1 MTADIEHQIKQLVS
15 DLNYYSTQYHTF
27 DNSPITDEA
36 YDALFARLQILE
48 EQYPEYKQDDTP
60 TKKVG
65 GKILISLDS
74 HQHKYPMLSLNNIF
88 SDMKYEDINLRH
100 HDLYK
105 FLQRMAKELLIDED
119 RVEVV
124 ASPKYDG
131 VAISLIYRNGDL
143 ELASTR
149 GDGNTGEVVTHNIR
163 TIKNIPTKI
172 NMNDFQLPEYFEVR
186 GEVLI
191 FKQDFEQYNA
201 KHDNKYANSRNLAAG
216 SLRQLDS
223 NVTATRP
230 LHFCAYGIF
239 YDKDI
244 KIAGCD
250 SYNTELN
257 LLKELGFFVD
267 DNIKLLAGGQEII
280 RYFEYMQAHRN
291 NLPFS
296 IDGVVYKINSL
307 AQQRELGFIARAPR
321 FAVAHK
327 FSTVKAESTILE
339 IHDQVGRT
347 GVITPV
353 AKITPTAV
361 EGVVIS
367 SVTLHNYEEISR
379 KDIRIGDAVI
389 VHRAGEV
396 IPQILASLPEK
407 RSSDIKVKEVPTNC
421 PVCYS
426 QLIKETEDFTTLR
439 CSNTEN
445 CPAQKMHRVLH
456 FVSKDAMDIQGLGEK
471 IIHQLVEIGLI
482 QDIADIYRLNKEQ
495 LLTLE
500 GFANKKA
507 DKILEQINNS
517 KNVTLARFIVALGIP
532 NVGTNTANN
541 LAQHFGNLNSLMQ
554 SNIEQLLLV
563 NDIGTVSAD
572 SIVEYWLQYA
582 DLVQDLLNLG
592 VIPQEL
598 EVIQLDENSPFFEKT
613 VVVTGTFVKYGR
625 TELQELLR
633 SKGAKVSSSVSKKTD
648 FVLAGENPGSKLDKA
663 IELGVQVLNEE
674 AVLLML

>member
-1 MTADIEHQIKQLVS
+1 MTADIEQQIKQLVS

-27 DNSPITDEA
+27 DNSPITDEE
-36 YDALFARLQILE
+36 YDGLFARLQTLE
-48 EQYPEYKQDDTP
+48 DQYPEYVQNDSP

-65 GKILISLDS
+65 DKILNSLAS

-88 SDMKYEDINLRH
+88 SDMKDDDMQLRH
-100 HDLYK
+100 YELYR
-105 FLQRMAKELLIDED
+105 FLQRMAKELLIEED
-119 RVEVV
+119 SVEIV

-131 VAISLIYRNGDL
+131 VAISLIYKNGVL

-149 GDGNTGEVVTHNIR
+149 GDGNIGEVVTHNIR
-163 TIKNIPTKI
+163 TIKNIPL
-172 NMNDFQLPEYFEVR
+172 QLQGSKQIIPEYFEVR

-191 FKQDFEQYNA
+191 FKKDFEQYNA
-201 KHDNKYANSRNLAAG
+201 INGNKYANSRNLAAG

-223 NVTATRP
+223 NITATRP
-230 LHFCAYGIF
+230 LTFCAYGMF
-239 YDKDI
+239 YDRDVGLI
-244 KIAGCD
+244 ECD
-250 SYNTELN
+250 TYISELN
-257 LLKELGFFVD
+257 LLKELDFFVD
-267 DNIKLLAGGQEII
+267 DNTKLLRGGQEIVN
-280 RYFEYMQAHRN
+280 YFEYMQKHRN
-291 NLPFS
+291 YLPFG
-296 IDGVVYKINSL
+296 IDGVVYKINNI
-307 AQQRELGFIARAPR
+307 AQQRDLGFIARAPR

-327 FSTVKAESTILE
+327 FSTVKAESKILE

-347 GVITPV
+347 GIITPV
-353 AKITPTAV
+353 AKITPTSV

-367 SVTLHNYEEISR
+367 SVTLHNYEEIAR

-407 RSSDIKVKEVPTNC
+407 RSDDVVIKPVPSYC
-421 PVCYS
+421 PICNS
-426 QLIKETEDFTTLR
+426 KLIQETEDYTTLR

-445 CPAQKMHRVLH
+445 CPAQKIHRVLH

-471 IIHQLVEIGLI
+471 IIHQLVEVGLV
-482 QDIADIYRLNKEQ
+482 QDLADIYRLNREH
-495 LLTLE
+495 LLTLD

-532 NVGTNTANN
+532 NVGINTANN
-541 LAQHFGNLNSLMQ
+541 LAQHFGNLPDLMQ
-554 SNIEQLLLV
+554 ANVEQLLLV
-563 NDIGTVSAD
+563 NDIGTISAD
-572 SIVEYWLQYA
+572 SIVEYWLQYGV
-582 DLVQDLLNLG
+582 LVQDLLDLG
-592 VIPQEL
+592 VTPQEL
-598 EVIQLDENSPFFEKT
+598 KVIKIDENSPFFEKT
-613 VVVTGTFVKYGR
+613 VVVTGSFIKYGR

-663 IELGVQVLNEE
+663 IELRVKILNEE
-674 AVLLML
+674 ALLLML